1 VGLSALLSTQILDST
16 ATGRSVLTGA
26 SASAIRT
33 ILGLEI
39 DVAKTWNNALTVFDG
54 IAIDVTDTASDTNS
68 NLLNLKIAGATKLR
82 IDKNARIHGIAGA
95 VTYLA
100 QVDTATW
107 ALSSAGVGHT
117 PRASLKPGSFQLPSD
132 GWLSWAGGA
141 NGNGT
146 QDTFI
151 HRDAANT
158 VAMRNSTNAQTYRV
172 YGTYTDASNYERGF
186 LQADSNGLTLGHESL
201 GTGVKRSVRVLGQ
214 SLAGSETLGAF
225 NVLQTWN
232 TSGQPVGAFQV
243 NVTDT
248 ASNAHSVVAAMFVNA
263 SPVFRV
269 FKGGVTSP
277 IGLILNG
284 TSANYGAADYNWWSA
299 NGLNLGTNAY
309 LSINDDVYVR
319 RDAADTWAQRRATN
333 PQTHRIYNTYTDA
346 SNYERARL
354 GWETNQFVIG
364 SEVLGTGTARTVAIV
379 GGSAGTQGVIKAQT
393 GGAFIGAQ
401 LNLSNSS
408 NATASTS
415 QVVLYTPAAGQLRI
429 TNATSD
435 GFDRLNLGPQTSSF
449 PMMKRNATAIN
460 FRLGDDS
467 ADAPIT
473 ASTVSVTDE
482 AYGAGWNGSTQVPT
496 KNAVYDKIEALTIG
510 GGGGYATIEDE
521 GTPLTQRAIINFVGA
536 GVTVTDGGTETVV
549 TIPGGG
555 SGGLSR
561 YAAIALG
568 W

>member
-1 VGLSALLSTQILDST
+1 MGLSALLSTQILDST

-54 IAIDVTDTASDTNS
+54 IAIDVTDTASDANS
-68 NLLNLKIAGATKLR
+68 NLLNLKIAGATKFR

-107 ALSSAGVGHT
+107 ALSTAGVAHT
-117 PRASLKPGSFQLPSD
+117 PRATLKPGSFQLPSD
-132 GWLSWAGGA
+132 GWFSWANGN

-158 VAMRNSTNAQTYRV
+158 IAMRNSTNAQTYRV

-186 LQADSNGLTLGHESL
+186 LQADSDGLTLGHESL
-201 GTGVKRSVRVLGQ
+201 GTGTKRSVRVLGQ
-214 SLAGSETLGAF
+214 SLAGSEAASAF
-225 NVLQTWN
+225 NIVQTWN
-232 TSGQPVGAFQV
+232 TTGTPAACRIDI
-243 NVTDT
+243 TDT
-248 ASNAHSVVAAMFVNA
+248 ASNANSMFADWYIGATRQFAVTK
-263 SPVFRV
+263 SGITML
-269 FKGGVTSP
+269 GGLTLGNS
-277 IGLILNG
+277 IGG
-284 TSANYGAADYNWWSA
+284 FGSAGINWWST
-299 NGLNLGTNAY
+299 NGFNLATNSY

-333 PQTHRIYNTYTDA
+333 PQTHRIYNTFTDA

-354 GWETNQFVIG
+354 GWESNQFVIG

-379 GGSAGTQGVIKAQT
+379 GGTAGTQGVVKAQT

-408 NATASTS
+408 NATASTA

-429 TNATSD
+429 TNATAD
-435 GFDRLNLGPQTSSF
+435 GFDRLILGPATSSF

-460 FRLGDDS
+460 FRLGDDT

-473 ASTVSVTDE
+473 ASTVSVADS
-482 AYGAGWNGSTQVPT
+482 AYGAGWNGSVEVPT
-496 KNAVYDKIEALTIG
+496 KNAVYDKIESLVLG

-521 GTPLTQRAIINFVGA
+521 GTALTQRTVLNFVGA

-561 YAAIALG
+561 YTAIALG

>member
-39 DVAKTWNNALTVFDG
+39 DVAKTWNNALTVFNG
-54 IAIDVTDTASDTNS
+54 IAIDVTDTASDANS
-68 NLLNLKIAGATKLR
+68 NLFHLKIGGTTKLR
-82 IDKNARIHGIAGA
+82 IDKNSRIYGIDGA

-100 QVDTATW
+100 QVDTSTW
-107 ALSSAGVGHT
+107 ALSTAGVGHT
-117 PRASLKPGSFQLPSD
+117 PRATLKPGSFQLPSD
-132 GWLSWAGGA
+132 GWLSWAGGS

-146 QDTFI
+146 QDTFL

-158 VAMRNSTNAQTYRV
+158 VALRNSTNAQTYRI

-201 GTGVKRSVRVLGQ
+201 GTGSKRSVRVLGQ
-214 SLAGSETLGAF
+214 SLAGSEAVSAF
-225 NVLQTWN
+225 NIVQTWN
-232 TSGQPVGAFQV
+232 TSGTPAAFQMTL
-243 NVTDT
+243 TDT
-248 ASNAHSVVAAMFVNA
+248 ASHANSMFVDWYIGA
-263 SPVFRV
+263 TRQFAVTKSGITML
-269 FKGGVTSP
+269 GGLTLSNS
-277 IGLILNG
+277 IGG
-284 TSANYGAADYNWWSA
+284 FGSATTNWWST
-299 NGLNLGTNAY
+299 NGLNLATNSY

-319 RDAADTWAQRRATN
+319 RDAADTWAQRRSTN

-415 QVVLYTPAAGQLRI
+415 QVVLYTPASGQLR
-429 TNATSD
+429 
-435 GFDRLNLGPQTSSF
+435 P
-449 PMMKRNATAIN
+449 
-460 FRLGDDS
+460 
-467 ADAPIT
+467 
-473 ASTVSVTDE
+473 
-482 AYGAGWNGSTQVPT
+482 
-496 KNAVYDKIEALTIG
+496 
-510 GGGGYATIEDE
+510 
-521 GTPLTQRAIINFVGA
+521 
-536 GVTVTDGGTETVV
+536 
-549 TIPGGG
+549 
-555 SGGLSR
+555 
-561 YAAIALG
+561 
-568 W
+568 